1 MTAGQPLRIE
11 PISETA
17 VTPFGWMLGKPLPTA
32 TDATA
37 FASPASDFWHEHVFN
52 TGAGGELE
60 ILWVKYRSDDPAVAR
75 LEVHHLTQ
83 QAVVPVIGSIVQIV
97 AASDAAGEPDLNTV
111 RAFAIT
117 PGQGICMRPGT
128 WHATRSAGGE
138 STCLMLTRGS
148 TTIDLVRHLNRGATA
163 EESRIVDIPQL
174 RLER

>member
-11 PISETA
+11 PISEAA
-17 VTPFGWMLGKPLPTA
+17 VTPFGWMLGKPLPSA

-52 TGAGGELE
+52 AGDGGEPE
-60 ILWVKYRSDDPAVAR
+60 ILWVTYRSDDPAVTR

-97 AASDAAGEPDLNTV
+97 AASDAAGEPDLSTV
-111 RAFAIT
+111 RAFTIT
-117 PGQGICMRPGT
+117 PGQGLCMRPGI
-128 WHATRSAGGE
+128 WHATRSVGGE

-148 TTIDLVRHLNRGATA
+148 TTIDLVRHLNQGAA
-163 EESRIVDIPQL
+163 VEESRMTDIPQL
-174 RLER
+174 HLER